1 MLKTLQARTS
11 LAALALAAILAL
23 GAAQAQAHAKLASAT
38 PAPDSSVA
46 SPKTIV
52 LQFSE
57 EIAKNL
63 SNIKLTDAA
72 GNAVATMQMP
82 APDAKSL
89 SIMPNATLP
98 SGKYTVSWTAVST
111 DDGHKMTGTYHF
123 TVK

>member
-1 MLKTLQARTS
+1 MLRTHRTHTILIAVVIAV
-11 LAALALAAILAL
+11 LAF

-38 PAPDSSVA
+38 PAADSSVT
-46 SPKTIV
+46 SPKTIL

-63 SNIKLTDAA
+63 SSIKLTDA
-72 GNAVATMQMP
+72 GGQTIATMQMP

-89 SIMPNATLP
+89 SIMPNATLSP
-98 SGKYTVSWTAVST
+98 GKYTVSWTAVST